1 MTEASQLTK
10 PRPTQQTAAGSP
22 PYTNKLLQAL
32 AVTFQVSFFHL
43 SQVKEYLSF
52 YISMNI
58 NSYSGWPFPVCWPPI
73 SRLLCLPLLHRLL
86 PGITLLPLLVFLG
99 LSHPYKWREK
109 WALGQL
115 DEVNNHV
122 PLQHQVS
129 PLAHMQTKSPFLE
142 RSWTIW
148 KYNAAYYPVSL
159 VKTAELDPKK
169 NHLIACHPHGILC
182 FGAVVCQLSFTV
194 LSLYLHLSPNFT
206 ERLRIRL
213 V

>member
-86 PGITLLPLLVFLG
+86 HGITLLPLLVFLG

-122 PLQHQVS
+122 LLQHQVS
-129 PLAHMQTKSPFLE
+129 PLAHMRTKSFLKGLGLYGSTT
-142 RSWTIW
+142 RPTTLFLWSRPLSWTPRRIISSP
-148 KYNAAYYPVSL
+148 AILMAYFAL
-159 VKTAELDPKK
+159 ELWYV
-169 NHLIACHPHGILC
+169 NLI
-182 FGAVVCQLSFTV
+182 
-194 LSLYLHLSPNFT
+194 
-206 ERLRIRL
+206 
-213 V
+213 

>member
-1 MTEASQLTK
+1 
-10 PRPTQQTAAGSP
+10 
-22 PYTNKLLQAL
+22 
-32 AVTFQVSFFHL
+32 
-43 SQVKEYLSF
+43 
-52 YISMNI
+52 MNI

-86 PGITLLPLLVFLG
+86 HGITLLPLLVFLG

-129 PLAHMQTKSPFLE
+129 PLAHMRTKSPFLE

-182 FGAVVCQLSFTV
+182 FGAVVCKLDLTV
-194 LSLYLHLSPNFT
+194 LGLYIHLSLDFT
-206 ERLRIRL
+206 ECLRIRL
-213 V
+213 VWIIQSLPRHFDENNNLAGRYSI